1 MHKLLLII
9 PILVLASVG
18 LFLLNRPKPV
28 KTETKSAPK
37 TVDSLFVYNPKNS
50 LGINNLK
57 SYDKNEPAFSIKLP
71 DGWYLDLN
79 VSGNERLISFSPTK
93 AIKDAPYRVYF
104 TVKITPTKLN
114 LAEEV
119 ARAKND
125 IGKYAQDN
133 KFIIDKAV
141 KLKNYPAHFLE
152 YNASEPLIHNVDV
165 IAVKNGFFVDIAAFV
180 DEWAWGKVVDAVEKT
195 INSFTFID

>member
-9 PILVLASVG
+9 PIFILAAVG

-28 KTETKSAPK
+28 KTETKSTPK
-37 TVDSLFVYNPKNS
+37 TVSSLFVYNPKKQI
-50 LGINNLK
+50 GTQ
-57 SYDKNEPAFSIKLP
+57 NEPAFSIKLP

-93 AIKDAPYRVYF
+93 TIKDIPYRVYL

-133 KFIIDKAV
+133 KFIINKSV

-180 DEWAWGKVVDAVEKT
+180 DEWAWGEVVDAVEKT
-195 INSFTFID
+195 LNSFTFID

>member
-1 MHKLLLII
+1 MRKLLLII
-9 PILVLASVG
+9 PILLLASVG

-28 KTETKSAPK
+28 KTETKSTPK
-37 TVDSLFVYNPKNS
+37 TVSSLFVYNPKKQI
-50 LGINNLK
+50 GTQ
-57 SYDKNEPAFSIKLP
+57 NEPAFSIKLP

-93 AIKDAPYRVYF
+93 TIKDIPYRVYL

-133 KFIIDKAV
+133 KFIINKSV

-165 IAVKNGFFVDIAAFV
+165 ISVKNGFFVDIAAFV
-180 DEWAWGKVVDAVEKT
+180 DEWAWGEVVDAVEKT
-195 INSFTFID
+195 LNSFTFID